1 MMAQKRG
8 MALEDY
14 AMFTTFSEFL
24 GEVSAWYSSFMT
36 PINTIMGAFTGGEG
50 SGSSSGS
57 FSAPSQPTGSRMRAL
72 KAKYAGKKANF
83 IDLET
88 PQGQTSLLHGRK
100 IHGLSLVDKRLNATP
115 AAAKRLF

>member
-50 SGSSSGS
+50 SSSSGSS
-57 FSAPSQPTGSRMRAL
+57 FSAPSQPTSSRMRAL

-100 IHGLSLVDKRLNATP
+100 IHGLSLVDKRLNTTP